1 MEKLKKKSDYSKE
14 IIEMIEIIK
23 EEIKDVKNMMNMLTD
38 ECLLDSCIYRLKAL
52 ERQYQ
57 YFIIEAKE
65 KGIVGFEKIS

>member
-1 MEKLKKKSDYSKE
+1 M
-14 IIEMIEIIK
+14 
-23 EEIKDVKNMMNMLTD
+23 
-38 ECLLDSCIYRLKAL
+38 LDSCIYRLKAL

>member
-1 MEKLKKKSDYSKE
+1 MEFLKKKNKDGRE

-38 ECLLDSCIYRLKAL
+38 ECLIDSCIYRLKAL

-57 YFIIEAKE
+57 YFIIEAKA

>member
-1 MEKLKKKSDYSKE
+1 MELLKKKNKNGSE
-14 IIEMIEIIK
+14 IIEMLEIIK

-38 ECLLDSCIYRLKAL
+38 ECLIDSCIYRLKAL